1 MAQRN
6 STPTLS
12 RLNPATNVSPLA
24 RESSPKND
32 ISLCEG
38 QTGFIQL
45 IDCNS
50 KQVLAQR
57 EGLNDEASFEY
68 LKTNV
73 WNMSK
78 DVVMQFVVQTD
89 HVHPNK
95 FFGAVLKHSLVRVYH
110 NQLTNNEPVG
120 VNPFWEGTADSV
132 DENETIINSEQWDA
146 FDSDGHWIGTSE
158 C

>member
-1 MAQRN
+1 
-6 STPTLS
+6 
-12 RLNPATNVSPLA
+12 
-24 RESSPKND
+24 PKND
-32 ISLCEG
+32 ISLSEA
-38 QTGFIQL
+38 QIGFIQL
-45 IDCNS
+45 IDRKS
-50 KQVLAQR
+50 KQVIAQR
-57 EGLNDEASFEY
+57 EGSNNEASFKY

-78 DVVMQFVVQTD
+78 DVAMQFVMQTD

-95 FFGAVLKHSLVRVYH
+95 FFSAVLKHSLVKVYH

-158 C
+158 F

>member
-12 RLNPATNVSPLA
+12 KLNPATNVSPLA

-38 QTGFIQL
+38 QIGFIQL

-89 HVHPNK
+89 HVHPTK
-95 FFGAVLKHSLVRVYH
+95 FFNALSKNSKVKVYH
-110 NQLTNNEPVG
+110 SQLTHDEPVD
-120 VNPFWEGTADSV
+120 VKPCWEGTAEQVEESNAV
-132 DENETIINSEQWDA
+132 IERQQWDA
-146 FDSDGHWIGTSE
+146 FDAQGNWIGTSE
-158 C
+158 Y